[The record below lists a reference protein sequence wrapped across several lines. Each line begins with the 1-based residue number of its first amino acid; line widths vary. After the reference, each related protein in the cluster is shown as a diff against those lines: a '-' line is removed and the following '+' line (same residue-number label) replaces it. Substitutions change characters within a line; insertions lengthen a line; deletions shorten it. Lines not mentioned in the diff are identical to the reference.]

1 MKSGHHTVH
10 PPLHSVT
17 TLLSEVREIRN
28 RVAALKQSIERLP
41 DHFESTASQEEID
54 TTFFKVSTYHRRIDR
69 DVARLAIVKRQLKRQ
84 GYHWE

>member
-1 MKSGHHTVH
+1 MQSGHHTVH

-28 RVAALKQSIERLP
+28 RVAALKQSIEKLP
-41 DHFESTASQEEID
+41 NHFEPTASQEEID

-69 DVARLAIVKRQLKRQ
+69 DVARLAIVKRQLKRR